1 MEMVIDKFLELPIAM
16 SFLQIKSSMSLLE
29 KIWQVNHEIC

>member
-1 MEMVIDKFLELPIAM
+1 MQMVIGKFLELPISM
-16 SFLQIKSSMSLLE
+16 SFLQIKSAMSLLE